1 MALVGILIALIGG
14 AVTAMLFAGMAPP
27 ALASLPI
34 PLAGWAGIM
43 ALGLI
48 IYFLTRRPNN

>member
-1 MALVGILIALIGG
+1 MALVGILMALIGG
-14 AVTAMLFAGMAPP
+14 AMAAIVFAGMAPP

-34 PLAGWAGIM
+34 PLAGWVGIM